1 MNSDIINNMN
11 EAKRN
16 HHFLRYLLSAGF
28 FLVSVSLMAQSI
40 SLDTCIA
47 LAERNYPL
55 IKKYDL
61 LEQSIEYSVDN
72 VGKGKLPRFN
82 VVGQATYQSEV
93 TSLPGGAGPV
103 ISKDQYRLYGE
114 IVQPLTDL
122 ATVEKQKQLTESRGE
137 LEKQELAVSLYAIKE
152 RVSEMYLSI
161 ILLQNQQKAV
171 LLTKESLIT
180 GLNTLEAG
188 VKYGSVLSSQAS
200 LLKAE
205 LLTLEQKSI
214 ELESAKHGYIQMLQ
228 RFIGKAIEPD
238 ALFKEPE
245 ITPPV
250 REVNRPELTLFNTQT
265 QSLQLQ
271 QELINT
277 GNLPKFSLFVQS
289 GVGRPAL
296 NFLSNDLEFYYIGG
310 LRLNW
315 DISGFYTSKKA
326 KENLML
332 RQDIVNAQRETFL
345 FNTNLQL
352 DNWDVQIEKSTQ
364 LIEKDHE
371 IIGLRE
377 SVRKTAQNQLEN
389 GVITAA
395 AFKDVVKDENVA
407 RQNLAIHKIEL
418 LQVKQR
424 YILSTGNF

>member
-1 MNSDIINNMN
+1 MNSDIINRMN
-11 EAKRN
+11 NAKRN
-16 HHFLRYLLSAGF
+16 HHFLRYLLAAGF

-40 SLDTCIA
+40 SLDSCIA

-122 ATVEKQKQLTESRGE
+122 ATVEKQKQLTENQGE
-137 LEKQELAVSLYAIKE
+137 IEKQELEVDLYAIKE
-152 RVSEMYLSI
+152 RVSEIYLAI
-161 ILLQNQQKAV
+161 LLLQNQQQVV
-171 LLTKESLIT
+171 LVTKESL
-180 GLNTLEAG
+180 EAG
-188 VKYGSVLSSQAS
+188 LKTLDAGAQYGTVLGSQVN
-200 LLKAE
+200 LIKAE
-205 LLTLEQKSI
+205 LLGLEQRMI
-214 ELESAKHGYIQMLQ
+214 ELQSARNGFILMLQ
-228 RFIGKAIEPD
+228 RFIGIGIDQNTQFIEPAID
-238 ALFKEPE
+238 RPSRE
-245 ITPPV
+245 I
-250 REVNRPELTLFNTQT
+250 NRPELSLFNS
-265 QSLQLQ
+265 QSQILQLH
-271 QELINT
+271 QELINI
-277 GNLPKFSLFVQS
+277 GNLPKFSLFIQS

-310 LRLNW
+310 LRLHWNV
-315 DISGFYTSKKA
+315 SGFYTSKKE
-326 KENLML
+326 KESLML
-332 RQDIVNAQRETFL
+332 KREIIDTHRDTFI

-352 DNWDVQIEKSTQ
+352 DNWEVQIQKSEQ

-407 RQNLAIHKIEL
+407 RQNLAIHEIEL

-424 YILSTGNF
+424 YKLSTGNF

>member
-1 MNSDIINNMN
+1 
-11 EAKRN
+11 
-16 HHFLRYLLSAGF
+16 
-28 FLVSVSLMAQSI
+28 
-40 SLDTCIA
+40 
-47 LAERNYPL
+47 
-55 IKKYDL
+55 
-61 LEQSIEYSVDN
+61 
-72 VGKGKLPRFN
+72 
-82 VVGQATYQSEV
+82 
-93 TSLPGGAGPV
+93 
-103 ISKDQYRLYGE
+103 
-114 IVQPLTDL
+114 
-122 ATVEKQKQLTESRGE
+122 
-137 LEKQELAVSLYAIKE
+137 
-152 RVSEMYLSI
+152 
-161 ILLQNQQKAV
+161 QNQQKAV

-214 ELESAKHGYIQMLQ
+214 ELESAKHGYIQMLK

-250 REVNRPELTLFNTQT
+250 REINRPELTIFHTQT

-271 QELINT
+271 QELINV

-364 LIEKDHE
+364 LIEKDQE
-371 IIGLRE
+371 IIALRAQ
-377 SVRKTAQNQLEN
+377 VTKTAQEQLEH
-389 GVITAA
+389 GVITATV
-395 AFKDVVKDENVA
+395 FKDAVKDENVA

-424 YILSTGNF
+424 YKLSTGNL